1 MYNIFH
7 NNCLIVASL

>member
-7 NNCLIVASL
+7 SEQAVI